1 MEIITKLLKERQHL
15 SYGNVKPLKH
25 KKLYYQMKKQL
36 IRHDKRIMLY
46 LQNQDWLKIRK
57 QKDRRRRRVFE
68 KLWSIRIKLK
78 APHMSRE

>member
-1 MEIITKLLKERQHL
+1 
-15 SYGNVKPLKH
+15 
-25 KKLYYQMKKQL
+25 MKKQL
-36 IRHDKRIMLY
+36 IKSDKRIMLY

-57 QKDRRRRRVFE
+57 QKDRRKRRVLE